1 MLVDPGL
8 LDKEAEQKAQTR
20 LKMVRSVSSVMNT
33 DTLGHLEQIGS
44 ALTAIAGEGD
54 GIDNEGMV
62 SLCYII
68 FFIRAVLIFAT
79 FDY

>member
-1 MLVDPGL
+1 
-8 LDKEAEQKAQTR
+8 
-20 LKMVRSVSSVMNT
+20 MVKSVGSVMNT

-62 SLCYII
+62 
-68 FFIRAVLIFAT
+68 RKM
-79 FDY
+79 